1 MLTREEV
8 GDGEDAE
15 RPPHGAHLRL
25 LDQIVHAHHRPP
37 HLVLPSAR
45 VPRAR
50 RGVTGVVAAGS
61 PWRGGG
67 FPPPT
72 SANPNP
78 LAVRAPPSPEM
89 EDGGGATSSLGV
101 FIFFCSLF
109 IYSSWLFWAF
119 GFLPMKRLHPDETRV
134 CVRHGTW
141 GPPASVFSLKGG
153 PTCQRG
159 PRLRS

>member
-67 FPPPT
+67 VS
-72 SANPNP
+72 SAH
-78 LAVRAPPSPEM
+78 
-89 EDGGGATSSLGV
+89 
-101 FIFFCSLF
+101 
-109 IYSSWLFWAF
+109 F
-119 GFLPMKRLHPDETRV
+119 GE
-134 CVRHGTW
+134 
-141 GPPASVFSLKGG
+141 S
-153 PTCQRG
+153 
-159 PRLRS
+159 